1 MLFII
6 IFAINIMK
14 EDLIIEIALERMLG
28 NLCIKWYLEPD
39 EIKKKQIYDEEIMPL
54 YKKINK
60 IQ

>member
-1 MLFII
+1 
-6 IFAINIMK
+6 MK